1 MLVRFRFFTAGESH
15 GQCLL
20 AIVDGVPSGLELSAK
35 YINDELRR
43 RQVGYGRSER
53 MRIECDEVELL
64 SGVRH
69 GRTIGGPIA
78 MRIVNRDYE
87 NWKLAMQPEALNGQF
102 SDDELRRFF
111 VPRPGHADF
120 AGAIKYAHLD
130 DLRNVLE
137 RASARETAARVA
149 VGAVAKRL
157 CEEIG
162 ITIFSHVVAI
172 GPISVNAHERMP
184 IEMVRELA
192 EKSELRCADADAE
205 AKMKAVIDEA
215 AERGDSVG
223 GIFEVIACGVPI
235 GLGSYSQ
242 WDRRLDARLA
252 CAVMSIQ
259 GIKGVEIGLGFNS
272 AKRFGS
278 EVHDEFLEPQV
289 DVEGSIVFIRRTNNA
304 GGIEGGVSNGMPI
317 LVRAAMKPIAT
328 LKKPLRSID
337 LRTLKPAQSH
347 FERADVCA
355 VPAAAVV
362 GEAMVAIVL
371 VDAVLEKFGGDSV
384 DELKRNVKAYNEWLQ
399 GELRRRLQ

>member
-1 MLVRFRFFTAGESH
+1 MLVRFRFLTAGESH

-20 AIVDGVPSGLELSAK
+20 AIVDGVPSGLELSAEH
-35 YINDELRR
+35 INFELWR

-53 MRIECDEVELL
+53 MKIERDEVELL

-69 GRTIGGPIA
+69 GKTIGSPIA
-78 MRIVNRDYE
+78 MRIANRDYE
-87 NWKLAMQPEALNGQF
+87 NWKLAMQPGALSGQF
-102 SDDELRRFF
+102 SDEELRRFF
-111 VPRPGHADF
+111 VPRPGHADLP
-120 AGAIKYAHLD
+120 GAVKYAHLD

-162 ITIFSHVVAI
+162 ITIFSHVIAI
-172 GPISVNAHERMP
+172 GPVSAHTQMP

-205 AKMKAVIDEA
+205 AKMKAIIDEA
-215 AERGDSVG
+215 IERGDSVG
-223 GIFEVIACGVPI
+223 GIFEVVARGVPI

-272 AKRFGS
+272 AKLFGS
-278 EVHDEFLEPQV
+278 EVHDELLEPQIDIEPSV
-289 DVEGSIVFIRRTNNA
+289 VFMRRTNNA
-304 GGIEGGVSNGMPI
+304 GGIEGGISNGMPI
-317 LVRAAMKPIAT
+317 VVRAAMKPIAT
-328 LKKPLRSID
+328 LRMPLRSID

-371 VDAVLEKFGGDSV
+371 ADAVLEKFGGDSIG
-384 DELKRNVKAYNEWLQ
+384 ELKRNIKAYNEWLHD
-399 GELRRRLQ
+399 ELCERLS

>member
-20 AIVDGVPSGLELSAK
+20 AIVDGVPSGLELSVEH
-35 YINDELRR
+35 INSELSR

-53 MRIECDEVELL
+53 MRIEHDKVELL

-69 GRTIGGPIA
+69 GKTIGSPIA
-78 MRIVNRDYE
+78 MRIANRDYE
-87 NWKLAMQPEALNGQF
+87 NWKLVMQPEALIEQF
-102 SDDELRRFF
+102 GDEVLRRFF
-111 VPRPGHADF
+111 VPRPGHADL

-157 CEEIG
+157 CERVG
-162 ITIFSHVVAI
+162 ICIFSHVISI
-172 GPISVNAHERMP
+172 GSVKASAHERMSNEE
-184 IEMVRELA
+184 IREVA
-192 EKSELRCADADAE
+192 EKSELRCADAKAE
-205 AKMKAVIDEA
+205 LRMKRLIDEA

-223 GIFEVIACGVPI
+223 GVLEVIACGVPI

-252 CAVMSIQ
+252 YAVMSIQ
-259 GIKGVEIGLGFNS
+259 GIKGVEIGLGFAS
-272 AKRFGS
+272 TRLFGS
-278 EVHDEFLEPQV
+278 QVHDEFLEPQV
-289 DVEGSIVFIRRTNNA
+289 DVEGSVAFARRTNNA
-304 GGIEGGVSNGMPI
+304 GGIEGGISNGMPI

-328 LKKPLRSID
+328 LRKPLQSVD
-337 LRTLKPAQSH
+337 LRTLKLTQAH
-347 FERADVCA
+347 VERADVCA

-362 GEAMVAIVL
+362 AEAMVAIVL
-371 VDAVLEKFGGDSV
+371 ADAVLEKFGGDSV
-384 DELKRNVKAYNEWLQ
+384 EELERNIKAHNEWLRA
-399 GELRRRLQ
+399 EMRKRLQ

>member
-20 AIVDGVPSGLELSAK
+20 AIVDGVPSGLELSAER
-35 YINDELRR
+35 INFELRR

-53 MRIECDEVELL
+53 MKIERDEVELL

-69 GRTIGGPIA
+69 GKTIGSPIA
-78 MRIVNRDYE
+78 MRIANRDYE
-87 NWKLAMQPEALNGQF
+87 NWRLAMHPEALSGQF
-102 SDDELRRFF
+102 SDEELRRFF
-111 VPRPGHADF
+111 VPRPGHADL
-120 AGAIKYAHLD
+120 AGAVKYAHLD

-149 VGAVAKRL
+149 VGAVAKKL

-162 ITIFSHVVAI
+162 ISIFSHVIAI
-172 GPISVNAHERMP
+172 GPISASAHMQMP

-192 EKSELRCADADAE
+192 ERSELRCADADAE
-205 AKMKAVIDEA
+205 VKMKAVIDEA
-215 AERGDSVG
+215 VERGDSVG
-223 GIFEVIACGVPI
+223 GVFEVIACGVPI

-242 WDRRLDARLA
+242 WDKRLDARLA
-252 CAVMSIQ
+252 CAMMSIQ
-259 GIKGVEIGLGFNS
+259 GIKGVEIGLGFAS
-272 AKRFGS
+272 AKLFGS
-278 EVHDEFLEPQV
+278 EVHDEFLEPQI
-289 DVEGSIVFIRRTNNA
+289 DVEPFAIFKRRTNNA

-317 LVRAAMKPIAT
+317 LVRVAMKPIST
-328 LKKPLRSID
+328 LRKPLRSID

-362 GEAMVAIVL
+362 GEAMMAIVL
-371 VDAVLEKFGGDSV
+371 ADALLEKFGADTV
-384 DELKRNVKAYNEWLQ
+384 DELKRNVKAYNQWLQ
-399 GELRRRLQ
+399 GELRKRLL